1 MPCWAIGQAVTAMAW
16 QNMGSQNRERVKKTT
31 QSGLLINVCVTLF
44 AVVLVQIFS
53 ENIFMLFDPE
63 STDVIKEGILYH

>member
-1 MPCWAIGQAVTAMAW
+1 MAW
-16 QNMGSQNRERVKKTT
+16 QNMGSQNRESKEDHTERLAD
-31 QSGLLINVCVTLF
+31 QCITLF

-53 ENIFMLFDPE
+53 KNIFMLFDPE